1 MGFDGDLV
9 GFIGDSMG
17 FLVRYILYIKVVIKT
32 RNMVAEWWYHGEI
45 VRLFRIDSAI
55 EYFCQHQTIGISPTN
70 MVVSWVNYGDMFL
83 II

>member
-32 RNMVAEWWYHGEI
+32 RNMVAEWWYYGEI

-55 EYFCQHQTIGISPTN
+55 FMFFSASNNWDFTN